1 MPKDYFAGKEY
12 PVGSLN
18 SVELRCPRAWNVEI
32 LTTMLKKKKLLNN
45 THSIKAVNSGER
57 YCSNFPVA
65 EKELIPGV
73 AISSL
78 K

>member
-1 MPKDYFAGKEY
+1 MPTCMKCGNHNHSAK
-12 PVGSLN
+12 
-18 SVELRCPRAWNVEI
+18 R
-32 LTTMLKKKKLLNN
+32 KLLNN
-45 THSIKAVNSGER
+45 THSIKVVNSGER